1 MSTANKQP
9 ASTSAAT
16 TPAPKTTAKAKA
28 QIRGSLDGAPNNQA
42 VGWAYNADTPKKR
55 LMVEIVSENRVVAY
69 GLADQFRP
77 DLAKAKI
84 GDGHHRFLLN
94 LSYEI
99 LDGKPHTLSARDA
112 ETGIVFGTF
121 QLKPAK
127 SPYDFDLISRAEG
140 EALLDNLLKQPAFN
154 KVAKRPEEIKVLHKQ
169 ATLAQETGRLEEAE
183 KTWSNLAKELGENS
197 LCYYKLGETYLLAKK
212 YEQAVNAFQA
222 ALNITP
228 NLYLSFFGK
237 SNAQRLLKKFKE
249 AMCTLSEGEKLNTK
263 QKNLF
268 TSRLQQVQKQEEQY
282 ILTQVENLINNKN
295 FSKAISLLKDIIWK
309 NPDNTSASDLLGD
322 ILILQLPPEEMSLDK
337 NSPETKQF
345 LEFKKSLCLL
355 DFILTEVQHSTENH
369 NQQSKK

>member
-9 ASTSAAT
+9 ASTPAAT

-154 KVAKRPEEIKVLHKQ
+154 KVAKKPEEITALNKQ

-197 LCYYKLGETYLLAKK
+197 LCHYKLGETHLLAKK
-212 YEQAVNAFQA
+212 YEQAINAFQKA
-222 ALNITP
+222 YTLDSKLHWAL
-228 NLYLSFFGK
+228 LGK
-237 SNAQRLLKKFKE
+237 ANAQRLLKKYDE
-249 AMCTLSEGEKLNTK
+249 AEQSLQEALKTNPESVSLKTRLEQVQEIGLPIRIEKLTAAKKYEEAISILKPLLLDNPEHKLAFELLGNVLISKKNIKFDPNLLGLSQLQAFIKAQCILEFTIEDFDVTS
-263 QKNLF
+263 QK
-268 TSRLQQVQKQEEQY
+268 SQKSNK
-282 ILTQVENLINNKN
+282 VNKN
-295 FSKAISLLKDIIWK
+295 
-309 NPDNTSASDLLGD
+309 T
-322 ILILQLPPEEMSLDK
+322 
-337 NSPETKQF
+337 
-345 LEFKKSLCLL
+345 
-355 DFILTEVQHSTENH
+355 
-369 NQQSKK
+369 